1 MIQSSKALYWMYA
14 LRLIDK
20 TVVIQWADALIEK
33 NIINDDLFFL
43 STCGNSDVNEVMA
56 ALKSIN
62 IRDDMKMADLI
73 DGLIDYYSKAEEAE
87 INNTALLLDFAL
99 IYDLDD
105 ECIRDLQWLE
115 DEICLIRDGVISGRD
130 NLKKYILDNLRNLK
144 SAHGVS

>member
-1 MIQSSKALYWMYA
+1 MYA